1 MVAAFSYI
9 IKKCIPPHLSR
20 YTLGTFS
27 RSGEGF
33 YRYALCKKLGCS
45 CQLPHST
52 TPDSCIQLC
61 PPVARR
67 CNRRRLAKPDQGGK
81 QEANGGK
88 LAFIRAVQAFTCHG
102 EYYPAIFLIRLAIRS
117 APSPVWEKAFIVMR
131 FARNL
136 AVLLNYRS
144 QRSLIFTPNKRPRG
158 TPMQSARAGEADQ
171 GGKQETNG
179 GKLAFLRAV
188 QAFTCHG
195 GGAAVPPSSFISLTF
210 TSQRSLLWY
219 FLGLQESTVP
229 PRPSFRP
236 LSSPLVPHPLANLG
250 CLLPRIAVT

>member
-1 MVAAFSYI
+1 MKWPLSKLYKITPPTRLHLISRDKPDSFSSRRSLLVAAFSYI

-131 FARNL
+131 FTRN
-136 AVLLNYRS
+136 
-144 QRSLIFTPNKRPRG
+144 IT
-158 TPMQSARAGEADQ
+158 
-171 GGKQETNG
+171 
-179 GKLAFLRAV
+179 
-188 QAFTCHG
+188 
-195 GGAAVPPSSFISLTF
+195 
-210 TSQRSLLWY
+210 
-219 FLGLQESTVP
+219 GLSNN
-229 PRPSFRP
+229 RK
-236 LSSPLVPHPLANLG
+236 
-250 CLLPRIAVT
+250 